1 MQSKGRKPPAPD
13 PRKKLSPAEKERAL
27 KEDHKPVEQEK
38 FEEVI
43 RRLVTGPSTRV
54 RE

>member
-1 MQSKGRKPPAPD
+1 MQPKRRKPRGPD
-13 PRKKLSPAEKERAL
+13 PREKLSPAAKTRAL
-27 KEDHKPVEQEK
+27 KKDDGPVEREK